1 MNEDTIIGDDNYQD
15 YMEAPT
21 GFSKGMMERT
31 APFGSLPFAAA
42 STMPKIPRSEWSD
55 RIKRMESEQSRLSDL
70 VRGVGMKSLDQNG
83 TNFCWAN
90 GPVNCVRIIR
100 CVNNLPFVDLSPASV
115 ACPINGFV
123 NQGGWGTEALKY
135 IVEHGIVP
143 VPGQKDWQTAVT
155 RVVQHLNADAY
166 LKRPRLFVAAHCRNF
181 IKEMLGYRW
190 KKMRGITQRN
200 APDQPIDFNDHMVD
214 GLCYLIASRPQGGE
228 IVNQRKVDPL
238 AIIRE
243 KRKAWNPLAD
253 EQHAG
258 SWMSV

>member
-143 VPGQKDWQTAVT
+143 VSLWPPNAIDRQYDNAESKESREKFKVTEWDDLPPRDFDLLMTYLFNRIPVAIGLNWWRHEVTALDPVETSPGVFGVRIWNSWSDDWPSAGAGGMSVLTQSKATPDDAVAP
-155 RVVQHLNADAY
+155 RVV
-166 LKRPRLFVAAHCRNF
+166 VA
-181 IKEMLGYRW
+181 
-190 KKMRGITQRN
+190 
-200 APDQPIDFNDHMVD
+200 
-214 GLCYLIASRPQGGE
+214 S
-228 IVNQRKVDPL
+228 
-238 AIIRE
+238 
-243 KRKAWNPLAD
+243 
-253 EQHAG
+253 
-258 SWMSV
+258 S